1 MRAQWPRRQG
11 ETMQS
16 PQNTGH
22 NLEKGAGA
30 YGSPAQPAQ
39 PSYGQQPAY
48 DQQPAYGQPG
58 YGQQPAYGQP
68 GYGQQPAYAGSPIP
82 SATGGYEGP
91 GVAGKRTLKRID
103 PGSAF
108 KVGAITYALMWAI
121 LGLPYVL
128 LMGSLMS
135 AVAQSTGQGA
145 AVAGGF
151 GIGMYLF
158 GIIGSAIG
166 GGIMAAVSAFAY
178 NLVSG
183 WVGGLEVEVS

>member
-1 MRAQWPRRQG
+1 
-11 ETMQS
+11 MQS

-30 YGSPAQPAQ
+30 YGSPTQPAQ
-39 PSYGQQPAY
+39 PSYGQPAY
-48 DQQPAYGQPG
+48 DQQPAFGQQTEQGPAYGQPV
-58 YGQQPAYGQP
+58 YGQQPGYEQP

-82 SATGGYEGP
+82 SAMGGYEGP
-91 GVAGKRTLKRID
+91 RVAGKRTLKRID

-121 LGLPYVL
+121 FGLPYVL
-128 LMGSLMS
+128 LMGSIMS
-135 AVAQSTGQGA
+135 TIAASTGQG

-158 GIIGSAIG
+158 GIIGSGIG
-166 GGIMAAVSAFAY
+166 GGIGAAIGAFVY